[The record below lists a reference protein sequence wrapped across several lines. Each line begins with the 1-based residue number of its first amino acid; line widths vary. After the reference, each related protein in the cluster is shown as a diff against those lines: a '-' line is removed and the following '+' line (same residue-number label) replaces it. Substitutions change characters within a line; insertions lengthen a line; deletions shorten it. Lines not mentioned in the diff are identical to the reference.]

1 MRILIADDDRA
12 FTQLLAGWLRGK
24 GFEVQVS
31 ADAATAL
38 VAATARPPDLIL
50 LDVRMPAGNGI
61 DTLRK
66 LKRLP
71 RTQGV
76 PVIVMSAGQESSPA
90 EETRSLGAECFLP
103 KPVQLN
109 ELSSAINDAL
119 HLTED

>member
-71 RTQGV
+71 RTQDV
-76 PVIVMSAGQESSPA
+76 PVIVISAVHDPSPA
-90 EETRSLGAECFLP
+90 DEARSLGAERFLP

-109 ELSSAINDAL
+109 DLSSAINDAL

>member
-12 FTQLLAGWLRGK
+12 FTQLLAEWLRGK
-24 GFEVQVS
+24 RFEVQIS

-50 LDVRMPAGNGI
+50 LDIRMPAGNGI

-71 RTQGV
+71 RTRDV
-76 PVIVMSAGQESSPA
+76 PVIVISAVQEPSPA
-90 EETRSLGAECFLP
+90 KEVCSLGAERFLP

-109 ELSSAINDAL
+109 ELYCAINDAL
-119 HLTED
+119 HLREG

>member
-12 FTQLLAGWLRGK
+12 FTQLLAEWLRGK
-24 GFEVQVS
+24 RFEVQIS

-50 LDVRMPAGNGI
+50 LDIRMPAGNGI

-71 RTQGV
+71 RTRDV
-76 PVIVMSAGQESSPA
+76 PVIVISAVQEPSPA
-90 EETRSLGAECFLP
+90 EVARSLGVECFLP
-103 KPVQLN
+103 RPVQLN
-109 ELSSAINDAL
+109 ELYSAINDAL